1 MPELPSVT
9 VMAQLLAVLREAL
22 EGPPQRWSYFTDN
35 SPDAGVFGT
44 LAPLGAA
51 DASRPVA
58 GTSVAAH
65 VHHVAWAMEATSA
78 WIRGDRSRRNWKES
92 WSVSAVDDAAWKRL
106 LEELRRRYEELQQTI
121 QAHALDGEEAFGG
134 TVGAIAHVAYHLGA
148 IRQKVAVQR

>member
-1 MPELPSVT
+1 MLELPSVT

-121 QAHALDGEEAFGG
+121 Q
-134 TVGAIAHVAYHLGA
+134 
-148 IRQKVAVQR
+148 